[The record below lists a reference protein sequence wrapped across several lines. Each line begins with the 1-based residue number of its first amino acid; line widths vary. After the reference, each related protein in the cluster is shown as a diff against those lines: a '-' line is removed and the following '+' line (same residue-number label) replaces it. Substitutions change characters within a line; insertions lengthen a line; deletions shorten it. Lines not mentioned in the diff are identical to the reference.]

1 MTETEK
7 NWGGARTGA
16 GRPRTE
22 TLDTGELALLL
33 KLLTESPYAGEYAD
47 TIGKLRRMAEKE
59 RRN

>member
-1 MTETEK
+1 MTDTEK

-47 TIGKLRRMAEKE
+47 TIAKLQRMQDKM
-59 RRN
+59 RG